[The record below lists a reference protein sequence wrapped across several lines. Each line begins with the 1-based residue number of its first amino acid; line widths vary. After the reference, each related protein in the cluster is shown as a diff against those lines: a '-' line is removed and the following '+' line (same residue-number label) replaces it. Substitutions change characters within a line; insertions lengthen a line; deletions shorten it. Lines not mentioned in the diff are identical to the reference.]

1 MATTKIFPITATEGK
16 ALAYIADPEKTDHGR
31 LIFTSGCS
39 DDPHQASRDFEEVR
53 RSGTGLNRVLSQHVV
68 QSFAPGEITPER
80 ALQMGK
86 ELCERFLKNQY
97 QYFLAVHTDKNH
109 IHLHCIF
116 NNVNMFDG
124 RTFETHE
131 NRRTTQ
137 KDRSFQKLRD
147 ISDELCREHCLSVIE
162 NPETAKGKSYFE
174 WDMNRQGLSW
184 KARLKFAID
193 QVVKESENFED
204 FLEKCK
210 AHGILADYNP
220 ERKIDLKFMLEEQ
233 KISNPKAK
241 FTRAK
246 TLGWYYETNQ
256 IERRI
261 DMYKGVISYTPKTKI
276 IETASEKFQTS
287 AGLRKWADK
296 QNMKEVSRAI
306 NILTKY
312 QIRETEL
319 ENKTFSTCAGMGA
332 LSEQLNA
339 LNTRIEDLNAKLK
352 TVRNFQKYKVFMDEL
367 KTLSG
372 RQRTKYR
379 NDHRDELRIYDKLAG
394 QLHEWYPSGQVPSAE
409 NLEKKRNAL
418 IHERSEKNE
427 KYKSL
432 KSTVSELNYAR
443 QALADYLKNER
454 NNQEL
459 RKKKDELE

>member
-1 MATTKIFPITATEGK
+1 
-16 ALAYIADPEKTDHGR
+16 
-31 LIFTSGCS
+31 
-39 DDPHQASRDFEEVR
+39 
-53 RSGTGLNRVLSQHVV
+53 
-68 QSFAPGEITPER
+68 
-80 ALQMGK
+80 
-86 ELCERFLKNQY
+86 
-97 QYFLAVHTDKNH
+97 
-109 IHLHCIF
+109 
-116 NNVNMFDG
+116 
-124 RTFETHE
+124 
-131 NRRTTQ
+131 
-137 KDRSFQKLRD
+137 
-147 ISDELCREHCLSVIE
+147 
-162 NPETAKGKSYFE
+162 
-174 WDMNRQGLSW
+174 
-184 KARLKFAID
+184 
-193 QVVKESENFED
+193 
-204 FLEKCK
+204 
-210 AHGILADYNP
+210 
-220 ERKIDLKFMLEEQ
+220 
-233 KISNPKAK
+233 
-241 FTRAK
+241 
-246 TLGWYYETNQ
+246 
-256 IERRI
+256 
-261 DMYKGVISYTPKTKI
+261 MYKGVISYTPKTKI